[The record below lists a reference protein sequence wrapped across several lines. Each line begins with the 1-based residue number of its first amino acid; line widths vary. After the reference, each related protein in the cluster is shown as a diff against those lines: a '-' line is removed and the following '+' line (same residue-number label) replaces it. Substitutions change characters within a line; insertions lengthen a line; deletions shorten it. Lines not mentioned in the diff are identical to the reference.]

1 LNNYRSVL
9 EVKQAELVQAVPH
22 TSCKRGRML
31 KIQRSSNGQVTYML
45 SGQIEEED
53 IAELEAL
60 IRSEAKGH
68 RIVLDLKNLT
78 LAGQDAIA
86 FLDRCEANGI
96 TLKNCPA
103 YIREWIKGQRSKS
116 WRLSR
121 H

>member
-1 LNNYRSVL
+1 
-9 EVKQAELVQAVPH
+9 
-22 TSCKRGRML
+22 ML

-53 IAELEAL
+53 IAELETL
-60 IRSEAKGH
+60 IRSEAKGR

-78 LAGQDAIA
+78 LVGQSDAIA

-103 YIREWIKGQRSKS
+103 YIREWIKGQRGES
-116 WRLSR
+116 
-121 H
+121 

>member
-1 LNNYRSVL
+1 MV
-9 EVKQAELVQAVPH
+9 
-22 TSCKRGRML
+22 

-60 IRSEAKGH
+60 IRKEEKGH
-68 RIVLDLKNLT
+68 SMVLDLKNLT
-78 LAGQDAIA
+78 LVGQDAIA

-103 YIREWIKGQRSKS
+103 YIREWIKGQRGES
-116 WRLSR
+116 
-121 H
+121 

>member
-1 LNNYRSVL
+1 
-9 EVKQAELVQAVPH
+9 
-22 TSCKRGRML
+22 ML

-60 IRSEAKGH
+60 IRSEATG
-68 RIVLDLKNLT
+68 RLMVLDLKSLT
-78 LAGQDAIA
+78 LVGQDAIA

-103 YIREWIKGQRSKS
+103 YIREWIKGQRDEC
-116 WRLSR
+116 
-121 H
+121 

>member
-1 LNNYRSVL
+1 MTRSALNNYRSVL
-9 EVKQAELVQAVPH
+9 EVKQAELVQPVPH
-22 TSCKRGRML
+22 TSCKRGQML

-60 IRSEAKGH
+60 IRSEAQG
-68 RIVLDLKNLT
+68 RRMVLDLKNLT
-78 LAGQDAIA
+78 LVGQDAIA

-103 YIREWIKGQRSKS
+103 YIREWIKGQPGES
-116 WRLSR
+116 
-121 H
+121 

>member
-1 LNNYRSVL
+1 MPRSREIV
-9 EVKQAELVQAVPH
+9 
-22 TSCKRGRML
+22 L

-60 IRSEAKGH
+60 IRSEAKGLLM
-68 RIVLDLKNLT
+68 VLDLKNLT
-78 LAGQDAIA
+78 LVGQDAIA

-103 YIREWIKGQRSKS
+103 YIREWIKGQRGES
-116 WRLSR
+116 
-121 H
+121 